1 MRLSDLEI
9 KKLNENK
16 YALTVNGRAYIVEK
30 RQYATEW
37 VVRRGLTVESIVT
50 GATQM
55 EAMNNFGKWLEGS
68 K

>member
-1 MRLSDLEI
+1 MKLSDLDI
-9 KKLNENK
+9 KKLNTNK
-16 YALTVNGRAYIVEK
+16 YALTAHGRAYILEK

-55 EAMNNFGKWLEGS
+55 EAMNNFGKWLEGG